1 MVRQREIDGTI
12 KPSVPY
18 IELGGANCPNAIIS
32 GWNPLAFFRTF
43 FCTPDFEY
51 REDADT
57 GYIYVYTTGIYLID
71 WSMCFYGDPNAGP
84 AVVKVTPVIL
94 INDIGILGG
103 AAFITCTNYDY
114 VQVCVS
120 KTVYL
125 KAGDLV
131 TCGFWS
137 DATATYLFIPD
148 YLGEGEAIYSH
159 FRISYVPMGG
169 WNNNTGGNIIN
180 RGVKR

>member
-1 MVRQREIDGTI
+1 MTRAGVLNGVI

-32 GWNPLAFFRTF
+32 DWNPLAFFRTF
-43 FCTPDFEY
+43 FCTSDFEY
-51 REDADT
+51 REDSDK

-71 WSMCFYGDPNAGP
+71 WSMCFDGDPQENIE
-84 AVVKVTPVIL
+84 VTPVIL
-94 INDIGILGG
+94 INDTEVLG
-103 AAFITCTNYDY
+103 AAAYITCTNY

-125 KAGDLV
+125 KAGDVV

-137 DATATYLFIPD
+137 NVDNTYLFIPD
-148 YLGEGEAIYSH
+148 YNGEGEVIYSH

-169 WNNNTGGNIIN
+169 WNNNSGGNIID